1 MRAVIAFVRRRT
13 FANHCLTPTARRSWS
28 IAEAQVDFPGATTLS
43 IRSWRNVED
52 ARKAAK
58 RKIPGPIYDYMDGG
72 ADDEIALNRNCSS
85 FSNYPLIP
93 KVLNISRPVE
103 LNTHVLGASLSLPLI
118 LSPTGLTRMF
128 HDDAELAVA
137 KAAADRGLGYC
148 LSTMGTT
155 SIEQLAQASS
165 GPKFFQIY
173 IFKDRGL
180 TREFVERARE
190 NRYDALVLTVDTPV
204 AGNRERDRANGLS
217 LPPRLGLK
225 SLLSFAAHPRWAIG
239 ALSGRRF
246 NFANVAHRVDGLAN
260 GPISLFRYIE
270 DQFDPFIS
278 WRDLEQLAELW
289 GGPIAVKGVMAP
301 EDSLRAIER
310 GATAIMVSNHGGRQ
324 LGVAPAPVDLISRH
338 AEAVQGRAEIIC
350 DGGIRRGSDIVTALA
365 LGATACAIGRP
376 YLYGLAGGG
385 EAGVGRVLDILRDE
399 MERTMM
405 LAGAANA
412 SMLDRSAVIAAAA

>member
-1 MRAVIAFVRRRT
+1 
-13 FANHCLTPTARRSWS
+13 
-28 IAEAQVDFPGATTLS
+28 
-43 IRSWRNVED
+43 
-52 ARKAAK
+52 
-58 RKIPGPIYDYMDGG
+58 MDGG
-72 ADDEIALNRNCSS
+72 ADDEIALGRNCSS
-85 FSNYPLIP
+85 FHNYALIP
-93 KVLNISRPVE
+93 RMLNVAQPVA
-103 LNTHVLGASLSLPLI
+103 LNTRVLGTELSLPLI

-137 KAAADRGLGYC
+137 RAAAKRGLGYC

-155 SIEQLAQASS
+155 SIEQLAAASA

-190 NRYDALVLTVDTPV
+190 SHYDALILTVDTPV

-217 LPPRLGLK
+217 LPPRLGFK
-225 SLLSFAAHPRWAIG
+225 SLMSFAAHPRWALG
-239 ALSGRRF
+239 ALGGKRF

-260 GPISLFRYIE
+260 GPVSLFRYIE
-270 DQFDPFIS
+270 DQFDPFVS
-278 WRDLEQLAELW
+278 WRDLEQLADLW
-289 GGPIAVKGVMAP
+289 GGPLAVKGIMAP
-301 EDSLRAIER
+301 DDSRRAIER

-338 AEAVQGRAEIIC
+338 ADVVQGKAEIIC

-365 LGATACAIGRP
+365 LGATACSIGRP
-376 YLYGLAGGG
+376 YLYGLAAAG
-385 EAGVGRVLDILRDE
+385 EAGVGRVLDVLRDE

-405 LAGAANA
+405 LAGAASVSA
-412 SMLDRSAVIAAAA
+412 LDRSVVMSALRA